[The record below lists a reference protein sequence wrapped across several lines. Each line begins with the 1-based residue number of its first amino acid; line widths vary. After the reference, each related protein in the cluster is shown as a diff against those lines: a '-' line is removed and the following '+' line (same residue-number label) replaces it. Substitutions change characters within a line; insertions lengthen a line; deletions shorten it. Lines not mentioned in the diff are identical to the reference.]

1 MFLSRNTDVSDC
13 IITVGDI
20 DIKASDSI
28 NILGIDLDKDLKFQ
42 IQVDEICSQS
52 GKQINALE
60 RIDNIQT
67 KALGEQYTTVI
78 STVVS
83 TSAHQLGCSQ
93 TNAILTNV
101 KRQKKRELRFVTGAN
116 HLSYDE
122 MCKKEKII
130 NISRKCVKAAAILL
144 YKIKKDMAPKYVTEM
159 FTPYESN
166 YDMRDA
172 NKFVLPQFNTV
183 RYGKNSFKYYGA
195 KLWNN
200 IPLAIKNSSSLN
212 TFKSAISNWLLTCDD
227 KQISLQNETTLYL

>member
-1 MFLSRNTDVSDC
+1 MFLSRNTNVSDC

-52 GKQINALE
+52 GKQINALK
-60 RIDNIQT
+60 RIRQYLDKGCRRTIYNSYVNSNFNFCSLVWMFTNKCNIDKLEKT
-67 KALGEQYTTVI
+67 D
-78 STVVS
+78 
-83 TSAHQLGCSQ
+83 
-93 TNAILTNV
+93 
-101 KRQKKRELRFVTGAN
+101 KRALRFVTGAN

-227 KQISLQNETTLYL
+227 EQISL